1 MDIVHHINIASILPH
16 TMHNIN
22 VPLPGLRLPPAWMV
36 FIPLWRLHRSLFLFS
51 PFPHT
56 YSSTAVP
63 RSFLYYYSV
72 NSLILSP
79 SHVGI
84 ILSKKMRFSLN
95 APFLILALAQ
105 ILEIGLVNAHE
116 NDSPKRHLFKRIA
129 DGLPDP
135 AFGRSADLVR
145 NLRHTFKSL
154 GGSFASR
161 ASLARRSTNTAT
173 KLKRSSPRDVAQPTF
188 HLVQSYVRV

>member
-1 MDIVHHINIASILPH
+1 
-16 TMHNIN
+16 
-22 VPLPGLRLPPAWMV
+22 
-36 FIPLWRLHRSLFLFS
+36 
-51 PFPHT
+51 
-56 YSSTAVP
+56 
-63 RSFLYYYSV
+63 
-72 NSLILSP
+72 
-79 SHVGI
+79 
-84 ILSKKMRFSLN
+84 MRFSLN

-129 DGLPDP
+129 DGLHDP